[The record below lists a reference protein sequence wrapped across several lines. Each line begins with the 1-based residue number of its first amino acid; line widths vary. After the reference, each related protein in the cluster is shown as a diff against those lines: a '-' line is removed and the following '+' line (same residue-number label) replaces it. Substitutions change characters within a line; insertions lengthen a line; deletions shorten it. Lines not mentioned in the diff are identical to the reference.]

1 MIDINHLRV
10 NLENKI
16 LRSNETI
23 ILPHTIADFDAIGS
37 ALGLSL
43 VAREFHKDSKI
54 IVDDKKYDLDKQV
67 KFIIDEN
74 RARYDIINS
83 ARYRKIVSP
92 DNLYVLTDNNKID
105 RITISDLI
113 TDPENTIIIDHH
125 EPDKKNTVKS
135 KYKYIDIDVSS
146 ASEVVAKVLLDMG
159 VTIPTNIANY
169 LLAGIYLDTDSL
181 TKGEISDETFKT
193 ASDLVKAGA
202 KTSDVVAML
211 QEDEESLQRIEN
223 LSKKTIMITYKIALS
238 IAEEKEEYTKKE
250 LAKIANRG
258 ITKGANVSF
267 AMGRL
272 ANNVIGISAR
282 SNRTIH
288 VGKIMKNFKKG
299 GGSRVSAAATV
310 EGESFDEVANKLD
323 KYIRPKYYV
332 KERKE
337 VKKEEK

>member
-1 MIDINHLRV
+1 
-10 NLENKI
+10 
-16 LRSNETI
+16 
-23 ILPHTIADFDAIGS
+23 
-37 ALGLSL
+37 
-43 VAREFHKDSKI
+43 
-54 IVDDKKYDLDKQV
+54 
-67 KFIIDEN
+67 
-74 RARYDIINS
+74 
-83 ARYRKIVSP
+83 
-92 DNLYVLTDNNKID
+92 
-105 RITISDLI
+105 
-113 TDPENTIIIDHH
+113 
-125 EPDKKNTVKS
+125 
-135 KYKYIDIDVSS
+135 
-146 ASEVVAKVLLDMG
+146 
-159 VTIPTNIANY
+159 
-169 LLAGIYLDTDSL
+169 
-181 TKGEISDETFKT
+181 
-193 ASDLVKAGA
+193 
-202 KTSDVVAML
+202 
-211 QEDEESLQRIEN
+211 
-223 LSKKTIMITYKIALS
+223 MITYKIALS

-310 EGESFDEVANKLD
+310 EGESFDEVASKLD